1 MASVRS
7 LRSEGK
13 NGRHKRLNDQLYKAD
28 GGKLSPLLLF
38 EGCPRSLM
46 LITAVLSYGAQ
57 KYEAH
62 SWKAVAQHRY
72 RDAKLR
78 HWLEE
83 LAGLGITDVESGLLH
98 KAHEATNALFVLEQ
112 DLEPLSVDEFKKLL
126 KFNPPPQDHKQPVRT
141 TWADRYMID
150 EGRD

>member
-1 MASVRS
+1 MES
-7 LRSEGK
+7 K
-13 NGRHKRLNDQLYKAD
+13 LNNQLYKAD

-38 EGCPRSLM
+38 EGMPRSLM

-62 SWKAVAQHRY
+62 SWKQVAQHRY

-83 LAGLGITDVESGLLH
+83 LAGLGHFDHESGLLH
-98 KAHEATNALFVLEQ
+98 KAHEACNSLFVLEQ
-112 DLEPLSVDEFKKLL
+112 DLEPLSQAAFKKLL
-126 KFNPPPQDHKQPVRT
+126 KFNPPPTAHKET
-141 TWADRYMID
+141 T
-150 EGRD
+150 